1 MGKSQFST
9 GDLQALAKIV
19 SFHKPKPK
27 KSQLIIPF
35 KSREV
40 GPIDTDQLKVKK
52 MEESSSSSLIL
63 DGKNRLPLSNVV
75 SDCVRRWF
83 QDTLKEAK
91 AGDISMQVL
100 VGQMYFNGYG
110 IPKDSQK
117 GRAWINRASKSR
129 VSAWKVSD
137 KRPGYAASDSDSDE
151 GKDDA
156 DNNR

>member
-137 KRPGYAASDSDSDE
+137 KRPDSDE

>member
-129 VSAWKVSD
+129 VSAWKDMLQVTQIRM
-137 KRPGYAASDSDSDE
+137 KERMMQIIIDSITC
-151 GKDDA
+151 
-156 DNNR
+156 